1 MLPPKVPN
9 LPNPKFTHPL
19 KLKVV
24 RIGYG
29 CIGYAGL
36 MTNIIKTHPMERIE
50 LECSGEFISNEKF
63 SEFFASLPQTGSQLK
78 CLVLPLKCLGNAGC
92 SWLNKESLEY
102 IVKSCVNLEELHLGS
117 CILDQYDQS
126 FKNCVSNNL
135 TPSILKL
142 RLDKNYID
150 DDAVCK
156 LVKRCSKL
164 QTLDISYTEITWY
177 GLNAIIDNL
186 HCLEYLA
193 LPEEIG
199 EELFLGN
206 KIDMVKMERLK
217 KMKQLKCL
225 LMEDSATGAPIYQEI
240 LTKEMPQLI
249 RSTWDDFLIAAIIDD
264 ARQKQVEFLPQKYRH
279 WWSSFWLNMMNIFQL
294 LQ

>member
-24 RIGYG
+24 HIDDG
-29 CIGYAGL
+29 CKGYAGL
-36 MTNIIKTHPMERIE
+36 MTHILKTHPMEKIE
-50 LECSGEFISNEKF
+50 LERSEEFISNEKF

-78 CLVLPLKCLGNAGC
+78 SLNLPFDFG
-92 SWLNKESLEY
+92 LNKESLEY
-102 IVKSCVNLEELHLGS
+102 IVKSCVNLEELDLR
-117 CILDQYDQS
+117 CCDFDQS
-126 FKNCVSNNL
+126 FLDYVCNNL

-142 RLDKNYID
+142 SLFSDAENYSV

-164 QTLDISYTEITWY
+164 QTLDISNTEITWY
-177 GLNAIIDNL
+177 GLSAIIDNL

-193 LPEEIG
+193 LPEELG

-206 KIDMVKMERLK
+206 KINMVKMERLK

-225 LMEDSATGAPIYQEI
+225 LMFDSATGAPTYQEI

-249 RSTWDDFLIAAIIDD
+249 RSTSDDFRIAAIDD
-264 ARQKQVEFLPQKYRH
+264 ARHKQVEFLPQKYRH
-279 WWSSFWLNMMNIFQL
+279 
-294 LQ
+294 

>member
-24 RIGYG
+24 RIDDS
-29 CIGYAGL
+29 CKGYAGL
-36 MTNIIKTHPMERIE
+36 ITNILKTHPMEKIE
-50 LECSGEFISNEKF
+50 IEKSEEFISNEKC

-78 CLVLPLKCLGNAGC
+78 SLVLPATFE
-92 SWLNKESLEY
+92 LNIESLEY
-102 IVKSCVNLEELHLGS
+102 IVKSCVNLEELDLIFVDCDH
-117 CILDQYDQS
+117 QYDQS
-126 FKNCVSNNL
+126 FSDFISKNL

-142 RLDKNYID
+142 SLYFNENNWE

-164 QTLDISYTEITWY
+164 QTLDISFTDITWY
-177 GLNAIIDNL
+177 GLCAIIDNL

-193 LPEEIG
+193 LPEELG
-199 EELFLGN
+199 EELFGN
-206 KIDMVKMERLK
+206 KIDIVKMEK
-217 KMKQLKCL
+217 IQEMKQLKCL
-225 LMEDSATGAPIYQEI
+225 LINSANGKPAYQEI

-249 RSTWDDFLIAAIIDD
+249 RSDWDDFRIAANDD
-264 ARQKQVEFLPQKYRH
+264 ARHKQVEFLPQYRH
-279 WWSSFWLNMMNIFQL
+279 
-294 LQ
+294 